1 MQDQEEHR
9 VADETTKFWDRDS
22 IEIKMIKPWRWYN
35 WIFPFRREIILSN
48 IRALEM
54 DAKDDI
60 AEMRLNVGKVTRRWK
75 FGR

>member
-1 MQDQEEHR
+1 MQAQEEHC

-35 WIFPFRREIILSN
+35 WIFPFRREIILSD
-48 IRALEM
+48 IRAM
-54 DAKDDI
+54 KAN
-60 AEMRLNVGKVTRRWK
+60 AEEVELRVGSARRRWK